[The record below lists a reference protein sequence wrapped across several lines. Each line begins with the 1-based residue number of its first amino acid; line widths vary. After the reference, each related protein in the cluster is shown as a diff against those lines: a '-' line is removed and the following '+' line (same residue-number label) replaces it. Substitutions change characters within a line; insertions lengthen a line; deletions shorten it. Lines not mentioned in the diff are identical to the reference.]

1 MKKSLRKYFFA
12 LSVVVLLV
20 SGCRKTYFDLE
31 LHPDGD
37 TLQRTYSSEFE
48 EEEISRLTGIY
59 GHKPVTEVFELADG
73 KASVKHSFVGEF
85 QHATPNDIGGSG
97 FLLHCDSAMG
107 SSSMYSEQFRGE
119 DDLAGMLGR
128 QEIAFNR
135 VFDVII
141 LWLEVEFEDAP
152 DLPALL
158 KVVDEDVRQD
168 LWNLSLYMSTLS
180 IVGTA
185 SDRGDENVEDRI
197 FEQLGNR
204 AIHFLIAR
212 GYFEAA
218 QLPMIKSVLIDSG
231 DAAQMFELLARAL
244 MHKMG
249 LPPEDS
255 LPPTLAALNAKP
267 EEFSDSFDLFIESD
281 ERLVK
286 LISAWESESKT
297 PQTEPAQV
305 SEYVDDLVTEALTSD
320 FHFGAE
326 DGEFLRV
333 NLHIPKAPYSS
344 NGEWDETGVLQWRER
359 LASGDPGTDS
369 LPNTLF
375 ALWGEPNDAYQDE
388 HFGRVVLDDENLD
401 QYCQWRREL
410 SKKQGREWDKFVKSL
425 EPGEELIEALNDFK
439 FKGEAD
445 WAAVAAGNSKIRSKI
460 ASNVIADI
468 IKALN
473 EPPDEKR
480 GASPVY

>member
-1 MKKSLRKYFFA
+1 MSKSARIVFLAMF
-12 LSVVVLLV
+12 VVVLLV
-20 SGCRKTYFDLE
+20 SGCKKTYFDLE

-59 GHKPVTEVFELADG
+59 GHKPVTEVIESADG
-73 KASVKHSFVGEF
+73 KEKLKHSFVGEF
-85 QHATPNDIGGSG
+85 QHVTPNDIGGTG

-107 SSSMYSEQFRGE
+107 SSSMYSEQFRGR

-135 VFDVII
+135 VFDIII
-141 LWLEVEFEDAP
+141 LWLETEFDDAP

-158 KVVDEDVRQD
+158 KLIDEDVRQD
-168 LWNLSLYMSTLS
+168 LWNLSLTMSTLS

-185 SDRGDENVEDRI
+185 SDRGDENVEDRV

-218 QLPMIKSVLIDSG
+218 QLPTIYYLLIDS
-231 DAAQMFELLARAL
+231 DDTQLFELLARAL
-244 MHKMG
+244 TNKMG
-249 LPPEDS
+249 LPPGDS
-255 LPPTLAALNAKP
+255 LPPTLAALRDKP
-267 EEFSDSFDLFIESD
+267 EEYGDSIDLFLESD
-281 ERLVK
+281 ERLVN

-297 PQTEPAQV
+297 PQADAIQV
-305 SEYVDDLVTEALTSD
+305 SEYVHDLVTEALTSE
-320 FHFGAE
+320 FHAGVD

-333 NLHIPKAPYSS
+333 DLHLPNAPYSS
-344 NGEWDETGVLQWRER
+344 NGEWDDSGVLQWRER
-359 LASGDPGTDS
+359 LAAGDAGTTS

-375 ALWGEPNDAYQDE
+375 ALWSEPNDAFQEE
-388 HFGRVVLDDENLD
+388 HFGRVVLDNENLED
-401 QYCQWRREL
+401 YCQWRREL
-410 SKKQGREWDKFVKSL
+410 SKKRGREWDKFVKSL
-425 EPGEELIEALNDFK
+425 EPGDELIQALNDFT
-439 FKGEAD
+439 FKGEAGF
-445 WAAVAAGNSKIRSKI
+445 AAVWAENSKIRSRI
-460 ASNVIADI
+460 AYGVVSEL

-473 EPPDEKR
+473 EAPDEEHA
-480 GASPVY
+480 ASPVY